1 LKFTGKVTKGKLKL
15 YDKEGF
21 NRSLSK
27 YEGDVWL
34 EIKEAEKTHSPKQN
48 AYYRAIIREIAN
60 ELGYTEHEMHETVK
74 TLFEIESTKD
84 LNVADFSD
92 YLDKIIRHFAQLGYP
107 VQDPRGR

>member
-1 LKFTGKVTKGKLKL
+1 MRFTGKVKDGKLKL

-21 NRSLSK
+21 NRTLSQ

-60 ELGYTEHEMHETVK
+60 ELGYTEDEMHQTTK
-74 TLFEIESTKD
+74 DLFSIESTKD
-84 LNVADFSD
+84 LSVNDFSD

-107 VQDPRGR
+107 VKDPRGR